1 MYDINYKY
9 PAKRGFSPCM
19 AFSVYEVVRV
29 ASQLRNSEQ
38 TTRQTKDA
46 NDLVNVKSHARE
58 KSLFIG

>member
-1 MYDINYKY
+1 
-9 PAKRGFSPCM
+9 M

-58 KSLFIG
+58 KPLFTSCYKSW